1 MTTKPTIT
9 VAENGNLH
17 IHIPMIL
24 RRMQGRKR
32 IIMPETLD
40 GKYDNPLPV
49 QNSVAQALIKSFAW
63 SEMIETNQVKSIT
76 NLGGRLGVDGSYV
89 TRILKLSTLAPDII
103 EAIFNGEEP
112 DGLSLTK
119 LTKSFPMNWQEQRK
133 IFGFHTGER
142 LPDGLFHTHLPE

>member
-24 RRMQGRKR
+24 RRMQGRKK
-32 IIMPETLD
+32 IIIPETLD
-40 GKYDNPLPV
+40 GKYDEPLPV
-49 QNSVAQALIKSFAW
+49 QNSVAKALIKSFAW
-63 SEMIETNQVKSIT
+63 SEILECNQVKSIT
-76 NLGGRLGVDGSYV
+76 ELAGQIGVDSSYV

-112 DGLSLTK
+112 NGLSLTK
-119 LTKSFPMNWQEQRK
+119 LTKSFPMNWHEQREV
-133 IFGFHTGER
+133 FGFISA
-142 LPDGLFHTHLPE
+142 

>member
-17 IHIPMIL
+17 IHIPMVL

-32 IIMPETLD
+32 IIMPETID
-40 GKYDNPLPV
+40 GKYDEPLPV

-63 SEMIETNQVKSIT
+63 SEILETNQVKSIT
-76 NLGGRLGVDGSYV
+76 ELAGRIGVDGSYV

-119 LTKSFPMNWQEQRK
+119 LTKSFPMNWQEQRDF
-133 IFGFHTGER
+133 FGFISA
-142 LPDGLFHTHLPE
+142 